1 MPHSSRFSQQRTAG
15 LFNDRYSQFKRNA
28 KQVSHSTTNNFS
40 KTRSDQSGM
49 NKNAIIKN
57 KINKIANKPPMVV
70 GSMINK
76 SIKHFLRFNND
87 KVTNK
92 RSYQFK
98 SGLEKR
104 VSFDIKSRTN
114 VDSQADL
121 VNSRIN
127 PKFANRVNNCADRH
141 NNSRMN
147 EKAADEATNHLAYHI
162 QSENIILSKSNR
174 CRPQV
179 LTKEMLDKDL
189 DEYMLK
195 SKLF

>member
-15 LFNDRYSQFKRNA
+15 LFNDRYSQFKRHA

-40 KTRSDQSGM
+40 KSRSDQSGI

-98 SGLEKR
+98 SGLEKKAHR
-104 VSFDIKSRTN
+104 EQCDQIGRFSKVLGTAITYKS
-114 VDSQADL
+114 S
-121 VNSRIN
+121 
-127 PKFANRVNNCADRH
+127 P
-141 NNSRMN
+141 
-147 EKAADEATNHLAYHI
+147 
-162 QSENIILSKSNR
+162 NI
-174 CRPQV
+174 C
-179 LTKEMLDKDL
+179 
-189 DEYMLK
+189 
-195 SKLF
+195 